1 MPAIPPIFAAQYLR
15 MSTEHQQYSI
25 DNQAAAIQEYAQGHG
40 FVIVRSYE
48 DPGRSGLLLKDRPG
62 LQLLLSDA
70 LNGKADYTAILVYDV
85 SRWGRFQD
93 TDEAAYYEFLCKRAG
108 IQVHYCTEP
117 FANDG
122 TVLSS
127 ILKTIKRSM
136 AAEYSRELGVK
147 VYAGKKRLAQLGF
160 RVGGCAGYGLRRMLL
175 SEDGKRKQKLQG
187 GEHKSLL
194 TDRVI
199 LVPGPAKEVECVR
212 LMFRMRLRSTYRT
225 IAEEFNSRGI
235 PHVYGGPWTEHR
247 VRAVLTNPKYVGLNV
262 WGRTTSRLHS
272 RRERITNPD
281 QWVVSSTQFKALVNR
296 RTFDLAQAA
305 CPRKEL
311 AIPDEVLLDRLRAL
325 LAFQGKLSTSVV
337 SRSHDFSPATYARHF
352 GSLRRA
358 FELVGYRLSSGQVR
372 VSEQSNRRRYLQHM
386 VITEIEKCFPNQRR
400 VYVARN
406 CLALAQDSSTS
417 MVPISICLGFTVRRG
432 KSMRW
437 KLHVPLAARHLSRLI
452 CLSNLNSDGF
462 VAFYL
467 MPNIQMGFQY
477 WIKGEADPFL
487 RRGKR
492 FNDLAEFCSLMQ
504 DAAQDRQAVL
514 DPLPLCAGK
523 PPA

>member
-1 MPAIPPIFAAQYLR
+1 

-25 DNQAAAIQEYAQGHG
+25 DNQASAIQEYAQRNS
-40 FVIVRSYE
+40 FVVVRSYE

-62 LQLLLSDA
+62 LRQLLSDVVS
-70 LNGKADYTAILVYDV
+70 GKADYRAILVYDV

-108 IQVHYCTEP
+108 IYVHYCAEP

-127 ILKTIKRSM
+127 ILKALKRSM

-147 VYAGKKRLAQLGF
+147 VYAGKKRLALLGY
-160 RVGGCAGYGLRRMLL
+160 RVGGSAGYGLRRMLL
-175 SEDGKRKQKLQG
+175 SEDGKRKQKLKD

-199 LVPGPAKEVECVR
+199 LVPGPEKEVECVR
-212 LMFRMRLRSTYRT
+212 LMFRMRLRSTYCT
-225 IAEEFNSRGI
+225 IAEELNSRGI
-235 PHVYGGPWTEHR
+235 PHVHGGPWTEHR

-272 RRERITNPD
+272 RIERITDPD
-281 QWVVSSTQFKALVNR
+281 QWVVSPTKFKALVDR

-305 CPRKEL
+305 RPRKES
-311 AIPDEVLLDRLRAL
+311 AIPDKVLLDRLRAL
-325 LAFQGKLSTSVV
+325 LTSRGTLSTSVL
-337 SRSHDFSPATYARHF
+337 SRSHDFSPGTYVRHF

-358 FELVGYRLSSGQVR
+358 FELVGYRLSSGQIR

-406 CLALAQDSSTS
+406 RLALVQDSSTG
-417 MVPISICLGFTVRRG
+417 MIPISICLGFTVRRG

-437 KLHVPLAARHLSRLI
+437 KLHVPLAGRHLSRLI

-462 VAFYL
+462 VGFYL
-467 MPNIQMGFQY
+467 MPNIQMGCQY
-477 WIKGEADPFL
+477 WIKDEADPFL
-487 RRGKR
+487 RRGQR

-504 DAAQDRQAVL
+504 DAAQDRQALL
-514 DPLPLCAGK
+514 DRLPACAGK